1 MKMTWK
7 NMSAVLGLVLAGAL
21 LTVTAAAQCSN
32 TEALPKAKLH
42 RQSWEVGRD
51 GASLNLVSDS
61 TDPIVGMWRF
71 QFLAGTTV
79 IDQGIVQWHSDGTE
93 MTNSSRNPDTQSFCM
108 GVWQKV
114 GDSSYKLNHYAI
126 SWDPTT
132 STTTPQGLA
141 NIRETLRL
149 AKDGNSFTGTFVI
162 NQYDESGNLLANVS
176 GTLTGYRINVNTNLT
191 VLF

>member
-7 NMSAVLGLVLAGAL
+7 KMSAALSLVLAGAL
-21 LTVTAAAQCSN
+21 LTATAAAQCSN
-32 TEALPKAKLH
+32 TGALPKPKLQ

-51 GASLNLVSDS
+51 GGSA
-61 TDPIVGMWRF
+61 DPIVGMWRF
-71 QFLAGTTV
+71 QFVAGGNV

-93 MTNSSRNPDTQSFCM
+93 MMNSSRNPDTQSFCL
-108 GVWQKV
+108 GVWQNAGNSV
-114 GDSSYKLNHYAI
+114 YRLNHYAI

-141 NIRETLRL
+141 SIRETIRL

-176 GTLTGYRINVNTNLT
+176 GTITAYRIDVNTNLK